1 MNLELPFDELPDAD
15 LDALLERI
23 DRELDALFLD
33 DVQETIEA
41 IRATP
46 ASPADAAVTAA

>member
-1 MNLELPFDELPDAD
+1 VNLELPFDELPDAA

-41 IRATP
+41 IRAIP
-46 ASPADAAVTAA
+46 ASPDAAVTAA